1 MSDITYKV
9 TETRIMGKIDKNT
22 TIIFDDIC
30 EAEQYFKKEYG
41 CFNTYF
47 GYSTI
52 INGPLL
58 DFTSSVLD
66 HDIYNNED
74 RDNIN
79 YVHNKNTINLIFPDE
94 QLRISGSKSF
104 MYKFPFVKALIEGD
118 FNKGNF
124 IKYAYTENF
133 GVDSKEEIPGS
144 TTIIIIENDLES
156 ILLDNPITIRKKNWE
171 TKKWWKIEDVVIENM
186 YQLIIQFN
194 TEHHYNN
201 KFINYESYGDAYCD
215 ASY

>member
-9 TETRIMGKIDKNT
+9 TEPRIMRKIDKNT
-22 TIIFDDIC
+22 TIIFDSIY
-30 EAEQYFKKEYG
+30 EVEQYLKKEYG
-41 CFNTYF
+41 CYNTYF
-47 GYSTI
+47 GSNTT

-58 DFTSSVLD
+58 EYTASVRD
-66 HDIYNNED
+66 EDIYTTED

-104 MYKFPFVKALIEGD
+104 MNKFPFVKALIEGD
-118 FNKGNF
+118 FSKGNF
-124 IKYAYTENF
+124 IKYAYIEDF
-133 GVDSKEEIPGS
+133 GVNDKEEIPGS
-144 TTIIIIENDLES
+144 TTIIIENELES
-156 ILLDNPITIRKKNWE
+156 ILLDNPITIRQKKWE

-201 KFINYESYGDAYCD
+201 KFINYESYGDAYQD
-215 ASY
+215 A

>member
-1 MSDITYKV
+1 MSEHNYQIKEVGMQRITN
-9 TETRIMGKIDKNT
+9 KNA
-22 TIIFDDIC
+22 TIIFDNIC
-30 EAEQYFKKEYG
+30 EVEKYFKKEYG
-41 CFNTYF
+41 CYNTYF

-58 DFTSSVLD
+58 EFTATVRD
-66 HDIYNNED
+66 EDIYNIED

-104 MYKFPFVKALIEGD
+104 MNKFPFVKALIEGD
-118 FNKGNF
+118 FSKGNF
-124 IKYAYTENF
+124 IKYAYTEDF
-133 GVDSKEEIPGS
+133 GVNEKEEIPGS
-144 TTIIIIENDLES
+144 TTIIIENELES
-156 ILLDNPITIRKKNWE
+156 ILLDNPITIRQKNWE
-171 TKKWWKIEDVVIENM
+171 TKKWWKIVDVVIENM

-201 KFINYESYGDAYCD
+201 KFINYESYGDAYQD

>member
-1 MSDITYKV
+1 MSEHNYQIKEVGMQRITN
-9 TETRIMGKIDKNT
+9 KNA

-41 CFNTYF
+41 CYNTYF

-58 DFTSSVLD
+58 EFTATVRD
-66 HDIYNNED
+66 EDIYNIED

-104 MYKFPFVKALIEGD
+104 MNKFPFVKALIEGD
-118 FNKGNF
+118 FNKDNF

-133 GVDSKEEIPGS
+133 GVDSKEENPGS
-144 TTIIIIENDLES
+144 TTIIIENELES

-201 KFINYESYGDAYCD
+201 KFINYESYGDAYQD

>member
-1 MSDITYKV
+1 MSEYIYKL
-9 TETRIMGKIDKNT
+9 TEKGMHRTNNKNS
-22 TIIFDDIC
+22 TIVFDSIY

-58 DFTSSVLD
+58 DFTSSVRD
-66 HDIYNNED
+66 RDIYSNED

-79 YVHNKNTINLIFPDE
+79 YVHNKNTINLIFPHE

-124 IKYAYTENF
+124 IKYLYTEDF
-133 GVDSKEEIPGS
+133 GVDDKEEILGS
-144 TTIIIIENDLES
+144 TTIIIENDLES
-156 ILLDNPITIRKKNWE
+156 ILLDKPLTIKRKNWE
-171 TKKWWKIEDVVIENM
+171 SKKYWKIEDVVVENM

-194 TEHHYNN
+194 NEYYYDT
-201 KFINYESYGDAYCD
+201 KFREYDADDY
-215 ASY
+215 

>member
-58 DFTSSVLD
+58 DFTSTIMKTVITLTMF
-66 HDIYNNED
+66 IIKIQLTLYFLTN
-74 RDNIN
+74 N
-79 YVHNKNTINLIFPDE
+79 YVYLEVNHLCINFH
-94 QLRISGSKSF
+94 
-104 MYKFPFVKALIEGD
+104 
-118 FNKGNF
+118 
-124 IKYAYTENF
+124 
-133 GVDSKEEIPGS
+133 
-144 TTIIIIENDLES
+144 
-156 ILLDNPITIRKKNWE
+156 LLK
-171 TKKWWKIEDVVIENM
+171 
-186 YQLIIQFN
+186 
-194 TEHHYNN
+194 H
-201 KFINYESYGDAYCD
+201 
-215 ASY
+215 